1 MALPNLS
8 KNQENTTELQ
18 PMSMTFGWLLKDF
31 LASRIVMHNMKNELF
46 TMHSYIINTQNMHQV
61 KTKLN
66 NVLCIYIKIAP

>member
-46 TMHSYIINTQNMHQV
+46 TMHS
-61 KTKLN
+61 
-66 NVLCIYIKIAP
+66 